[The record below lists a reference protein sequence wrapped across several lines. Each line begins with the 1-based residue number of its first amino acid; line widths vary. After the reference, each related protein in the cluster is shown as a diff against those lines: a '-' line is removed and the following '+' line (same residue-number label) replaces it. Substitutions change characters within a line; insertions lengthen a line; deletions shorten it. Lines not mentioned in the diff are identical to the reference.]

1 MAKFI
6 VSESKTLLD
15 SAARA
20 IKAANLADKANRAAH
35 PVESLKDGDVV
46 TILGGI
52 ARVSEFTNSEGNKV
66 SFLCF
71 DSTVEHVDGTTRPLT
86 ISLNTLTTPSW
97 GDSEAIVSDGKRNFN
112 ELKLRF
118 GSVKVSFTEVKG
130 TTVPFIED
138 DIVLPALQVKT
149 IFIPKYDGDG
159 YIAQSKDWAVVA
171 D

>member
-1 MAKFI
+1 MAKFNI
-6 VSESKTLLD
+6 EESTALLE

-20 IKAANLADKANRAAH
+20 IKAAKLAEKANQAAH

-46 TILGGI
+46 TILGGT
-52 ARVSEFTNSEGNKV
+52 ARVSEFTNSDKTKV

-71 DSTVEHVDGTTRPLT
+71 DGTVEHSDGSTRPIT

-97 GDSEAIVSDGKRNFN
+97 GSSETIVSEGKRNFA

-118 GSVKVSFTEVKG
+118 GSVKVSFTEIKG
-130 TTVPFIED
+130 TTVPYIED
-138 DIVLPALQVKT
+138 DVVLPALQVKT
-149 IFIPKYDGDG
+149 VFVPKYTGNG
-159 YIAQSKDWAVVA
+159 YEAQSKDWAVV